1 MKPVKYIFLSSTTNG
16 KNLKYYKLDDDNFF
30 VGSWAGLI
38 ARRLKSFKP
47 DLNISIWRL
56 EPVVQKPFKKCVYNL
71 DGIIWPNKRLLIRN
85 ILSFGMYFEIL
96 KLSLRYK
103 IFLHYHSIF
112 DRFIILR
119 FLLPP
124 NVKIV
129 LSHHGGVPPS
139 SGRMKDFLFKLTYK
153 YASAITY
160 LTPFTKEYL
169 KSIGVSNNR
178 MHFLPVGADFSQFIP
193 GDKKL
198 IRKRLGLNEDM
209 IYGIYVGKLYRLKS
223 VDLILEVYNKLK
235 SHYKFSIIFVGGSD
249 TPENDLYD
257 EVINSGCP
265 WFGIVPWSE
274 MVNYFNASDF
284 YIHPAFNPAFGGLD
298 VSWMEAIACNKP
310 VISPQLGYLDFN
322 YSELGVI
329 IQSKSEMLE
338 KTKWM
343 IENYHSFKN
352 CRKVAQKHLDGKNA
366 IIRKLV
372 KVYESV

>member
-1 MKPVKYIFLSSTTNG
+1 
-16 KNLKYYKLDDDNFF
+16 
-30 VGSWAGLI
+30 
-38 ARRLKSFKP
+38 
-47 DLNISIWRL
+47 
-56 EPVVQKPFKKCVYNL
+56 
-71 DGIIWPNKRLLIRN
+71 
-85 ILSFGMYFEIL
+85 
-96 KLSLRYK
+96 
-103 IFLHYHSIF
+103 
-112 DRFIILR
+112 
-119 FLLPP
+119 
-124 NVKIV
+124 
-129 LSHHGGVPPS
+129 
-139 SGRMKDFLFKLTYK
+139 
-153 YASAITY
+153 
-160 LTPFTKEYL
+160 
-169 KSIGVSNNR
+169 
-178 MHFLPVGADFSQFIP
+178 
-193 GDKKL
+193 
-198 IRKRLGLNEDM
+198 
-209 IYGIYVGKLYRLKS
+209 LKS